1 MKRDKGPDGLESR
14 LEELR
19 RTFRR
24 LGVRLTP
31 QRLEVFREV
40 AGRRDHP
47 DAESVF
53 RGVHD
58 RMPSISLDTVHRTLL
73 LLRDLGLIVALGP
86 RRESVRFDAHLETHD
101 HYVCLRCGMTRDIAG
116 EATKV
121 VRPAASVGDLGSV
134 VATRVEVQGICREC
148 AREQREAKGEPR
160 RRGAR

>member
-1 MKRDKGPDGLESR
+1 MEAFY
-14 LEELR
+14 ETCR
-19 RTFRR
+19 RR
-24 LGVRLTP
+24 GVRVTP
-31 QRLEVFREV
+31 QRVEVFREV

-73 LLRDLGLIVALGP
+73 WLRDLGLIVALGP

-116 EATKV
+116 EATRV
-121 VRPAASVGDLGSV
+121 TRPAVSVRDLGSV
-134 VATRVEVQGICREC
+134 VATRVEVQGVCREC
-148 AREQREAKGEPR
+148 ARELKEAEGEPR